1 MSTTWSP
8 LSNNKFYELVKCLFQ
23 FQKLIIESAFQQKVK
38 IPPFSFF
45 NTYELSPLPIS
56 WAIME
61 KKSEIRNPNILI
73 FKEKISHKLFGHQ
86 MRPIVNVKLRLIINK
101 PNDNSKQNRL

>member
-1 MSTTWSP
+1 
-8 LSNNKFYELVKCLFQ
+8 
-23 FQKLIIESAFQQKVK
+23 
-38 IPPFSFF
+38 
-45 NTYELSPLPIS
+45 
-56 WAIME
+56 ME

-101 PNDNSKQNRL
+101 PNDNSKQNKLLTPSKVKEIIH

>member
-1 MSTTWSP
+1 
-8 LSNNKFYELVKCLFQ
+8 
-23 FQKLIIESAFQQKVK
+23 
-38 IPPFSFF
+38 
-45 NTYELSPLPIS
+45 
-56 WAIME
+56 ME

-101 PNDNSKQNRL
+101 PNDKFKAKQIMDTVKSKRNHPLKLF

>member
-1 MSTTWSP
+1 MPISVSKTDYRERFSTKSENST
-8 LSNNKFYELVKCLFQ
+8 FF
-23 FQKLIIESAFQQKVK
+23 I
-38 IPPFSFF
+38 F
-45 NTYELSPLPIS
+45 NTYKLSPLTHKLS
-56 WAIME
+56 NYGE
-61 KKSEIRNPNILI
+61 KKKSEIRNPNILI

>member
-1 MSTTWSP
+1 
-8 LSNNKFYELVKCLFQ
+8 
-23 FQKLIIESAFQQKVK
+23 
-38 IPPFSFF
+38 
-45 NTYELSPLPIS
+45 
-56 WAIME
+56 ME

-101 PNDNSKQNRL
+101 PNDTSKQNKL